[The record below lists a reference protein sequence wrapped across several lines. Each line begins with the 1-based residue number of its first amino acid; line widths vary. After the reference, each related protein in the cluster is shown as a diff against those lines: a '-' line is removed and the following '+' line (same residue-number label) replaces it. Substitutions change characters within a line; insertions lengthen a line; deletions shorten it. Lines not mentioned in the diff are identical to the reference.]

1 MSKLP
6 SQSFSLC
13 PKADGA
19 SCLQGLCIS
28 VQNLQVKKTNSS
40 LPILSQRPVC
50 GDRATKME
58 LFHLETQEEEI
69 GEGDA

>member
-6 SQSFSLC
+6 PQSFSLC
-13 PKADGA
+13 PKAHGA

-28 VQNLQVKKTNSS
+28 VQNLEVKKTNSS
-40 LPILSQRPVC
+40 LPVLSQRPVR
-50 GDRATKME
+50 GDRATMME
-58 LFHLETQEEEI
+58 LFHLETQEEKI